1 MAPPLPTLL
10 QPLPTAGLE
19 FITPVKR
26 IQTAVD
32 LPSFHSSP
40 AYALITTFIGHLN
53 SCISPL
59 DPSTNQLSP
68 ATELETNAPSISPS
82 IAVTGIVDLISAL
95 SDLTNSA
102 PPDQGPRRFGNIAF
116 RRWLELVNTQLQE
129 PRFLDQFLPASV
141 LEAKTELIHYLLG
154 SFGSGE
160 RLDYGTGH
168 ELSFAAFLCGIWRL
182 GGFKEGDEKALVV
195 KGFDAYFK
203 LVRRLVIT
211 YSLEPAGSHGV
222 WGLDDHVFLPYI
234 FGSSQLTT
242 FKSGG
247 ETGLEDAD
255 SAAEIAGVPK
265 PAEVYKVD
273 VIKEWR
279 ERNLYFGAVGF
290 VMDVKKGPFWEHSPI
305 LYDISGVQKG
315 WGKINEVGHHFIID
329 PPSVINDGDIE
340 KWLDWRRQ
348 IANNPRE

>member
-1 MAPPLPTLL
+1 M
-10 QPLPTAGLE
+10 
-19 FITPVKR
+19 
-26 IQTAVD
+26 
-32 LPSFHSSP
+32 
-40 AYALITTFIGHLN
+40 
-53 SCISPL
+53 SPL
-59 DPSTNQLSP
+59 EPPNNQLSP
-68 ATELETNAPSISPS
+68 ATEFETNSPSISPS
-82 IAVTGIVDLISAL
+82 TAVTGIVDLISTL

-102 PPDQGPRRFGNIAF
+102 PPDQGPRRFGNISF

-242 FKSGG
+242 FKSSG

-315 WGKINEVGHHFIID
+315 WGKINEVGHHFIIESD
-329 PPSVINDGDIE
+329 YFSPQQWRYGKMNGPEKIN
-340 KWLDWRRQ
+340 R
-348 IANNPRE
+348 